1 MFGTLI
7 LRIAIASTISNF
19 DLKSTEY
26 VNILRTS
33 GALRASKLIDGV
45 NTILIFF
52 SLFYYSSLVVPMLQK
67 ISDFFIKISG
77 EILNLSLLLMFMNF
91 VFSILFHSFY
101 EKNISTLLDFSNTFI
116 AVLNL
121 SLGNQ
126 FLFED
131 DDLISEQGAL
141 YYYLVCW
148 LVLTIVLD
156 CGVHLDVPDHAR
168 LDLRHHRERI
178 HEQGQESKQFG
189 GEEKKR

>member
-7 LRIAIASTISNF
+7 LRIAIAYTISNF
-19 DLKSTEY
+19 ELKSSNY
-26 VNILRTS
+26 INILTTS

-77 EILNLSLLLMFMNF
+77 EIMNLSLLLMFMNF

-101 EKNISTLLDFSNTFI
+101 EKNISTLLDFSNTFV

-131 DDLISEQGAL
+131 DDLISEQGAV
-141 YYYLVCW
+141 YYYLV
-148 LVLTIVLD
+148 
-156 CGVHLDVPDHAR
+156 
-168 LDLRHHRERI
+168 
-178 HEQGQESKQFG
+178 S
-189 GEEKKR
+189 

>member
-7 LRIAIASTISNF
+7 LRIAIAYKISNL

-26 VNILRTS
+26 INIMNTNA
-33 GALRASKLIDGV
+33 ALRASKLIDGV

-52 SLFYYSSLVVPMLQK
+52 SLFYYSSLVVPVLQK
-67 ISDFFIKISG
+67 ISDFFIKIAG
-77 EILNLSLLLMFMNF
+77 EVLNLSLLLMFMNF

-131 DDLISEQGAL
+131 DDLITEQGAV
-141 YYYLVCW
+141 YYYLVS
-148 LVLTIVLD
+148 L
-156 CGVHLDVPDHAR
+156 G
-168 LDLRHHRERI
+168 
-178 HEQGQESKQFG
+178 F
-189 GEEKKR
+189 